1 MVSRPVTGSTS
12 FQNGLSTRTNV
23 LDDCMYRVRS
33 SAVHIFCE
41 NNDSSQSI
49 SVVNNQDWQVA
60 NTAG

>member
-1 MVSRPVTGSTS
+1 M
-12 FQNGLSTRTNV
+12 
-23 LDDCMYRVRS
+23 RS